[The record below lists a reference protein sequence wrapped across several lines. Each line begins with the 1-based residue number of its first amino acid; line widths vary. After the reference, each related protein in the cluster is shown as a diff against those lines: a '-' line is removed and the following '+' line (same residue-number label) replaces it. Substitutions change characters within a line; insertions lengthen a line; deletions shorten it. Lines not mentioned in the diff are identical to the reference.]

1 MIYSTAKYRNTMN
14 YYQIQAPE
22 HLKSYIRSC
31 WVLES
36 ANPETPSR
44 VFKTMADGCPGL
56 IFQPLHKGIL
66 CQDDKKMSD
75 VFVFGQTTKHAE
87 LHLTGSFDMLGIY
100 FYPNALKAIFGFNPG
115 ELTNSCLDLNDLA
128 KRKEQQISEQLLNT
142 ASVHEQ
148 FDILFAYLTQQIRD
162 NYRHNHTMEYA
173 MAQILKSKGGVSLK
187 EVQKYL
193 QLSERSMERR
203 FKEYIGIS
211 PKLFSRICRFQ
222 ASLLNLRNN
231 NFNKLTDI
239 AYEHDYADQ
248 SHFIRSFKEFAGVS
262 PLHYQKRS
270 QEIVENLAA
279 I

>member
-1 MIYSTAKYRNTMN
+1 MN

-22 HLKSYIRSC
+22 HLKPYIRSC
-31 WVLES
+31 WALES
-36 ANPETPSR
+36 ANPGAPSQT
-44 VFKTMADGCPGL
+44 FKTMADGCPGL

-66 CQDDKKMSD
+66 SQDNKKLSD

-100 FYPNALKAIFGFNPG
+100 FYPNALRAIFGFNPG
-115 ELTNSCLDLNDLA
+115 ELTNSCLNLNDLA
-128 KRKEQQISEQLLNT
+128 KRTEQQMSEQLLNT
-142 ASVHEQ
+142 TSVYEQ
-148 FDILFAYLTQQIRD
+148 FDILFNYLTQQIR
-162 NYRHNHTMEYA
+162 NNFRHNHTMEYA
-173 MAQILKSKGGVSLK
+173 MAQILQSKGAVSLK
-187 EVQKYL
+187 EVQRYL

-222 ASLLNLRNN
+222 ASLINLRNN
-231 NFNKLTDI
+231 NFDKLTDI
-239 AYEHDYADQ
+239 AYENDYADQ

-262 PLHYQKRS
+262 PLHYQKKS